1 MKQGEL
7 LYLPTS
13 FWNVVIVLCVSH

>member
-7 LYLPTS
+7 LYLQTS
-13 FWNVVIVLCVSH
+13 FWNVIVLCVSH